1 LIGGGARDMAEYSI
15 WVLEY
20 AASPE
25 TEMGSIV
32 YGAHNRGA
40 RPMPYAYVV
49 LQSRDHVAMVDVGY
63 NRADFGEALA
73 LRFGVEHWHGPREA
87 LALCGLKPEDVDT
100 VFITHVH
107 FDHFGNVE
115 AFPNA
120 RFYVAEREIEKSIW
134 ALSLPERM
142 KFLASSIDPGDLT
155 KGAELARA
163 GRLDL
168 VKEDMAD
175 VLPGIDLHIAPDT
188 HSFASLWV
196 EVRNDRRRQS
206 SDVWV
211 LAGDLVYAYENL
223 GGRGSTAEGGS
234 AYLPIGFAIGSQTNL
249 LLATEEML
257 KAVDHERRRV
267 VPVHEER
274 LKEVFPSRLK
284 APGLSISEICL
295 ADGATS
301 RLG

>member
-1 LIGGGARDMAEYSI
+1 MAEYSI

-20 AASPE
+20 ASSPE

-32 YGAHNRGA
+32 YGAFNQGA

-49 LQSRDHVAMVDVGY
+49 LQSRAHVAMVDVGY
-63 NRADFGEALA
+63 NHADFGQALA
-73 LRFGVEHWHGPREA
+73 SRFGVAHWHGPREA

-163 GRLDL
+163 GRLVL
-168 VKEDMAD
+168 VNEDMAD

-188 HSFASLWV
+188 HSYGSMWV
-196 EVRNDRRRQS
+196 GVRNDRRRDS
-206 SDVWV
+206 SDAWV

-223 GGRGSTAEGGS
+223 GGRGSTAENGN

-249 LLATEEML
+249 LLATEDML
-257 KAVDHERRRV
+257 KAVGHERSRV
-267 VPVHEER
+267 IPVHEER

-284 APGLSISEICL
+284 APGLGISEICL

-301 RLG
+301 KLA